1 MGGWGVFF
9 FFRGWARE
17 KLDVFFGVLFL
28 PKKQGGF
35 FFQKNRLLVLKVKN
49 EGNQKKGTL
58 FFQRQTPSVAIQQS
72 SPLPEMIRDILFVKS
87 IRP

>member
-1 MGGWGVFF
+1 MILSQMSKSRCDFFGLGPVSAGFWGDVVFF

-35 FFQKNRLLVLKVKN
+35 FFQKKQVI
-49 EGNQKKGTL
+49 G
-58 FFQRQTPSVAIQQS
+58 
-72 SPLPEMIRDILFVKS
+72 VKS
-87 IRP
+87 